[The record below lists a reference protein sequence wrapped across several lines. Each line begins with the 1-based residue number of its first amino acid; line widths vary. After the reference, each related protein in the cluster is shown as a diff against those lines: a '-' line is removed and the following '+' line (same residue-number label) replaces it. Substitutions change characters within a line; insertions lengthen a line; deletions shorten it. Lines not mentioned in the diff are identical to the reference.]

1 MADASEGPVES
12 MPPGL
17 PARPELPA
25 TYGRPARAEHP
36 GLSAHPEL
44 NRLLAVVDAFR
55 GAGGCAWYEEQTH
68 ASLVKYLTEETAE
81 LVEALEDDNPADIKE
96 ELGDVLFQV
105 LFHSDIAAQ
114 RGSGAFTLEDV
125 AREQA
130 DKLLRRNPHVFGP
143 NPTRDIDEIIRL
155 WQEAKAIEK
164 RDRTS
169 VLDGVPRDMSAIA
182 LAQKLLGRERQVGAV
197 PVPVPTTL
205 DSGWGSHL
213 GMGCNP
219 SGSEKAIPSPAAAE
233 LAAPAVV
240 SEAEARLKV
249 GADADAD
256 DELALGR
263 TLLALVRHAD
273 ARGLDAERA
282 MRLANRELEQSIRAA
297 ETRDV

>member
-1 MADASEGPVES
+1 MRS
-12 MPPGL
+12 GL
-17 PARPELPA
+17 PARYEH
-25 TYGRPARAEHP
+25 PARSGHP

-182 LAQKLLGRERQVGAV
+182 LAQKLLGKERQVGAV
-197 PVPVPTTL
+197 PAAPVSVDVFTS
-205 DSGWGSHL
+205 DSGWVSHL

-240 SEAEARLKV
+240 SEAEARLKG